1 VAAAGVTWQD
11 VQQTPEDGKRR
22 EAIAGE
28 LYVTGPATVRHQ
40 RVSQRLRM
48 ALLPLLE
55 EPEYGEI
62 LPGPIGVEFP
72 STGEGVQPDTIF
84 ISEER
89 RRIIVDDCIRGAPD
103 LVIEV
108 VSADTAERDR
118 GVKLDL
124 YRRQGVA
131 EYWIVDPGE
140 EAVDVWPFWGMEA
153 EESQATH
160 ERFTDRLPVRVGGE
174 VVGEIDL
181 PEIFVREF

>member
-1 VAAAGVTWQD
+1 MTAAGVTWQQ

-22 EAIAGE
+22 EAIGGE

-40 RVSQRLRM
+40 RVTQRLRM
-48 ALLPLLE
+48 KLYRLLE
-55 EPEYGEI
+55 DSGYGEI

-89 RRIIVDDCIRGAPD
+89 RDIIADDWIRGAPD
-103 LVIEV
+103 LIVET

-124 YRRQGVA
+124 YRRQEVP
-131 EYWIVDPGE
+131 EYWIVDPADASIDVYHRSEDVLGE
-140 EAVDVWPFWGMEA
+140 VARFQAGEVAASVLLAGFTVAVD
-153 EESQATH
+153 
-160 ERFTDRLPVRVGGE
+160 D
-174 VVGEIDL
+174 VV
-181 PEIFVREF
+181 PTT